1 MYQERIY
8 RSGCTP
14 DLKKKV
20 VVEDESDL
28 LVFYTNTVEGIES
41 DLKCIR
47 SILKNHID
55 GHTEFLTSLKPVRV
69 SLSDPD
75 LIQKMKKASA
85 LLNVGPMASVAGAVS
100 NALGSIYADRNPDL
114 IIENGGDLYVKT
126 SCKRHILIHAGDHP
140 LSDKIA
146 LEIVPEMG
154 PVGICTSSGRLGH
167 SLSFGNA
174 DAVVAVSPDP
184 LLADATATAIG
195 NLISSV
201 EDIQKGID
209 TAKKINNLTGIL
221 ILCGD
226 SVGIWGDLKISR
238 H

>member
-14 DLKKKV
+14 DLKKKIV
-20 VVEDESDL
+20 IEDESDL
-28 LVFYTNTVEGIES
+28 LVFYTHTVDGIENA
-41 DLKCIR
+41 LKNIR
-47 SILKNHID
+47 SILKNHIIANP
-55 GHTEFLTSLKPVRV
+55 EFLTSLKPIKIN
-69 SLSDPD
+69 SSDD
-75 LIQKMKKASA
+75 EIIRRMKEASS

-100 NALGSIYADRNPDL
+100 NELGSIYADRNPDL

-126 SCKRHILIHAGDHP
+126 SCKRHILIHAGNHT

-146 LEIVPEMG
+146 LEIGPEMG
-154 PVGICTSSGRLGH
+154 PVGICTSSGKLGH

-184 LLADATATAIG
+184 LVADATATAIG
-195 NLISSV
+195 NLVSSA

-209 TAKKINNLTGIL
+209 AAKNIGNLTGIL
-221 ILCGD
+221 ILCDD